1 MSTKGEFT
9 MMASGTRL
17 QAGSGLL
24 PGLPGNLLLG
34 NVKSVEVLGFIFFS
48 SFFSHY
54 IFTSNVRWQR
64 EKDGVCGNLKR
75 HCVKSKSIC
84 KICHS
89 LRFLQAGSTSC
100 SKGRYDDP
108 KSPELLVTH
117 PPEVFFNDRLLKWS
131 KCECRG
137 FEEVKQ
143 DLPPLE
149 VARFSD
155 LWSCPWQ
162 SK

>member
-1 MSTKGEFT
+1 MCSTTIVLGWCE
-9 MMASGTRL
+9 
-17 QAGSGLL
+17 
-24 PGLPGNLLLG
+24 PGNLLLG
-34 NVKSVEVLGFIFFS
+34 NVKSAEILGFIFF
-48 SFFSHY
+48 FFNIFSNN
-54 IFTSNVRWQR
+54 FTSNVRWQR
-64 EKDGVCGNLKR
+64 KKDGVCGNLKR
-75 HCVKSKSIC
+75 CCVNSESIC

-89 LRFLQAGSTSC
+89 HRFLQAGSTSC

-117 PPEVFFNDRLLKWS
+117 PPEVFLMTAFWNGS
-131 KCECRG
+131 KCECGG

-155 LWSCPWQ
+155 LWSFPWQ
-162 SK
+162 RKLLMILDSC